1 MFGKRRR
8 RREAQE
14 RVRAHFAAQAEPQR
28 LLAELAAGDFTH
40 LHCEGE
46 SS

>member
-1 MFGKRRR
+1 MFGERRR
-8 RREAQE
+8 RRESQE
-14 RVRAHFAAQAEPQR
+14 QVRAHFAARAERQP
-28 LLAELAAGDFTH
+28 LLGELAAGDFAH